1 MKEGEDAEDAED
13 GMGWDGMGWEM
24 QKSVSWNRG
33 GLGVDWYCG
42 FMAGSGSQ
50 NQ

>member
-13 GMGWDGMGWEM
+13 GMGWEM
-24 QKSVSWNRG
+24 QKSEWNRG
-33 GLGVDWYCG
+33 GLVVDWYCCG